1 MTDQRKI
8 LSRQHVDDFVNDALL
23 AWNTNGDAGCPT
35 SDFLSATMPRIS
47 PTGWHS
53 AMGRRIVYWPQRRCD
68 DFRVSILSSR
78 LGKRK
83 DLKPWWFDALRT
95 ALVRCDFQHDCVCVV
110 DGTAPAEF
118 VARGSEL
125 FGLRRLRMTVAKEPV
140 MEFQR
145 LIDWVME
152 TDKAAIAGALAPQSE
167 LETRAFISPELAISE
182 VGGAAG
188 TRKLLV
194 DQPLAIL
201 GERLVVLNSRT
212 NGNVER
218 IVAERLQVKSEPSPI
233 VLLAT
238 ATDAPSPSAKLI
250 DAGGIAWW
258 LDGEHQTAS
267 VGSEV
272 ESDDPVLRVDVD
284 DGPLDVPDDW
294 LCHWTRAAYGPWLD
308 QPSDDFLDE
317 LILGCESADRSALA
331 ALMRM
336 VSQRRILATVAT
348 AGEPPTV
355 SFTAVPLAEFRRR
368 RVFRKH
374 RQRFDF
380 EPWGVAV
387 RKRSLIEDGCRAVE
401 YIDSTPRCSPQAS
414 PDQQNFTQRRFDQR
428 QTIDWSEEK
437 EWRFPGTLQLDKI
450 ASDNLCYF
458 VSTAEDA
465 NRLRRQ
471 CESRVIVVP
480 SAAG

>member
-1 MTDQRKI
+1 MAEQRQL
-8 LSRQHVDDFVNDALL
+8 LSRQQVDDFVNDAWL
-23 AWNTNGDAGCPT
+23 AWKTNGDAGCLT
-35 SDFLSATMPRIS
+35 SEFLSATMPRIS
-47 PTGWHS
+47 PTAWLS
-53 AMGRRIVYWPQRRCD
+53 AMGRRIVYWPQSRCD

-95 ALVRCDFQHDCVCVV
+95 ALLRCDFQNDCVCVV

-125 FGLRRLRMTVAKEPV
+125 FGLRRLNIIVAEEPV
-140 MEFQR
+140 MDFQR
-145 LIDWVME
+145 LVDWIME
-152 TDKAAIAGALAPQSE
+152 TDRAAVAESPDRQSE
-167 LETRAFISPELAISE
+167 LEFRAFISPELMTADTS
-182 VGGAAG
+182 GGAK
-188 TRKLLV
+188 TREQLADQLLAV
-194 DQPLAIL
+194 L
-201 GERLVVLNSRT
+201 GERLVVLSSRT

-218 IVAERLQVKSEPSPI
+218 IVAERLQVTPEPSPI

-238 ATDAPSPSAKLI
+238 ATDAPSPSARLI

-258 LDGEHQTAS
+258 LDGENQASS

-272 ESDDPVLRVDVD
+272 ESDDPVSCVAVD
-284 DGPLDVPDDW
+284 DGPLGVPDDW
-294 LCHWTRAAYGPWLD
+294 LCHWTRATYGPWLD

-355 SFTAVPLAEFRRR
+355 SFTAVPLAEFRQR
-368 RVFRKH
+368 RVYRKH

-401 YIDSTPRCSPQAS
+401 YIDSPPGYSLQAS
-414 PDQQNFTQRRFDQR
+414 SDQPTFTQRRFDQR

-437 EWRFPGTLQLDKI
+437 EWRFPGTLHLDKI